1 MTVFGRGS
9 EPRQAAVADA
19 GYTGRVAAIT
29 GAASGIGRALA
40 VRLAQHGARLALS
53 DVDEA
58 ALGATVAQCEGL
70 GAEVTAR
77 SVDVADSHAMQRWAD
92 ATAETYGSVHL
103 IFNNAGVAV
112 ASTVEAMSDED
123 FRWLM
128 DIDFWGVVHG
138 TRAFLPYVKASGA
151 GHVVNISSVF
161 GLISVP
167 SQAAYN
173 AAKFAV
179 RGFTDALR
187 LELAIEGAP
196 VRCTTVLPG
205 GIKTNIVRNARVDP
219 SIAGMGSDPAGARDG
234 FDRIAMTT
242 PDRAARQILRAVGR
256 GRARVLVGP
265 DAKVID
271 FLARLPGPPTERVLV
286 AVARRNRRGRRHRP
300 RSGSPAAGSGG

>member
-1 MTVFGRGS
+1 MSVFGNGS
-9 EPRQAAVADA
+9 GPRPGAVA
-19 GYTGRVAAIT
+19 GTGFTGRVAAIT

-40 VRLAQHGARLALS
+40 VGLARRGAHLALS

-58 ALGATVAQCEGL
+58 GLAATVAQCEEL
-70 GAEVTAR
+70 GAEVSA
-77 SVDVADSHAMQRWAD
+77 SPVDVADSLAVQRWAD

-187 LELAIEGAP
+187 LELAIEGVP

-205 GIKTNIVRNARVDP
+205 GIKTNIARNARVNP
-219 SIAGMGSDPAGARDG
+219 SLLGVGSDPNRASAV
-234 FDRIAMTT
+234 FDRLAMTS
-242 PDRAARQILRAVGR
+242 PERAARQILRAVGH

-271 FLARLPGPPTERVLV
+271 FLARLPGSPTERILV
-286 AVARRNRRGRRHRP
+286 AVVRRSRRG
-300 RSGSPAAGSGG
+300 SEEL